1 MAVAIDI
8 GEAKDIH
15 PKNKQDVGLL
25 LALIAQ
31 SQVYKEAIPY
41 SGPIYKNY
49 KVKGDKITIS
59 FNHVNGGLQAKG
71 DTLKGFAIAGSDKKF
86 YWAIAKIEG
95 NKIVVWSDAVKEPVA
110 VRYAWANNLFVI
122 FIVMQTFLLRLSEHI
137 IGRASLN
144 RIERIFKTKL
154 LICLL
159 KKPLLLEFFFLSH

>member
-41 SGPIYKNY
+41 SDPIYKNY

-59 FNHVNGGLQAKG
+59 FKHVNGGLQAKG

-86 YWAIAKIEG
+86 YWA
-95 NKIVVWSDAVKEPVA
+95 S
-110 VRYAWANNLFVI
+110 
-122 FIVMQTFLLRLSEHI
+122 Q
-137 IGRASLN
+137 SL
-144 RIERIFKTKL
+144 KGTK
-154 LICLL
+154 
-159 KKPLLLEFFFLSH
+159 